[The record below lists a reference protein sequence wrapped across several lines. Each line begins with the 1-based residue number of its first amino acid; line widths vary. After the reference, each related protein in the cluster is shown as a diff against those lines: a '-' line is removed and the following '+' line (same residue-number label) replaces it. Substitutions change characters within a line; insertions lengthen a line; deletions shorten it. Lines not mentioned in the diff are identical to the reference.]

1 MVFVLSKRTTN
12 DGTDQKIGR
21 VKLRRVHLWGL
32 LPLVSSQ
39 MWYYDRDMDIR
50 VPPSYG
56 SMGCLVEYIMIW
68 ILRVPKSY
76 IKWYEILEV
85 EFSRCLGAYQIE
97 RRQLSQCQWIAQE
110 QVGFFHQFSS
120 R

>member
-1 MVFVLSKRTTN
+1 MVFVLSKWTTN

-39 MWYYDRDMDIR
+39 MWYYGRDMDIR

-85 EFSRCLGAYQIE
+85 EFPDAWVLIRLKDVNCLSVNG
-97 RRQLSQCQWIAQE
+97 LLKNK
-110 QVGFFHQFSS
+110 
-120 R
+120 